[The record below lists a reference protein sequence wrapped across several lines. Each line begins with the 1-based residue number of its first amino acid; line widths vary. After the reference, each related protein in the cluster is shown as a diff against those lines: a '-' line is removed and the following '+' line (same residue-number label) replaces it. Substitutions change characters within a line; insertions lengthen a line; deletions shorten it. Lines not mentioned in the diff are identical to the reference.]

1 MSECPVCNDIGVS
14 VRTAGLVCVA
24 EVCQCRLPCPAC
36 DGSGFVYDTDEYGYR
51 QAIECSCQRYERR
64 AKIFVDA
71 QIPGRYSD
79 AEFGRIK
86 TDSGVDDMVNA
97 RRAAWRFARE
107 YHPGVQGILLYG
119 SVGTGKTY
127 LACAVLRYL
136 ILNRGVR
143 ARFVEFMHLLSD
155 LRATF
160 GDRGHAD
167 QVMQPLVDIPLL
179 VIDELGKG
187 RGSDWE
193 LSVLDEL
200 ISKRYN
206 AKRTTMFTTNYG
218 IEGPAKTGD
227 SPVSE
232 SLVERVGV
240 RIHSRLM
247 EMCQPIRLV
256 GRDQR
261 RGNATLS

>member
-1 MSECPVCNDIGVS
+1 M
-14 VRTAGLVCVA
+14 
-24 EVCQCRLPCPAC
+24 
-36 DGSGFVYDTDEYGYR
+36 
-51 QAIECSCQRYERR
+51 
-64 AKIFVDA
+64 
-71 QIPGRYSD
+71 
-79 AEFGRIK
+79 
-86 TDSGVDDMVNA
+86 
-97 RRAAWRFARE
+97 
-107 YHPGVQGILLYG
+107 
-119 SVGTGKTY
+119 
-127 LACAVLRYL
+127 
-136 ILNRGVR
+136 
-143 ARFVEFMHLLSD
+143 
-155 LRATF
+155 
-160 GDRGHAD
+160 
-167 QVMQPLVDIPLL
+167 

-227 SPVSE
+227 SPASE